1 MPIEIKGLDLGLLND
16 GVIASMDAVR
26 RREGRQRVSYHTRD
40 DLVPCWEVEVESAL
54 DKALCT
60 SGLPG
65 LNDEAR
71 INFDFSRWRLTRAQ
85 RVVVIV
91 RLWTELN
98 WTYPLRLNL
107 LKLIRATL
115 SPFLP
120 HDWCVEI
127 VSESS
132 GTNAYLHARAGDYC
146 GESVKPEAD
155 HE

>member
-1 MPIEIKGLDLGLLND
+1 MLIEFKGLDLRLLD
-16 GVIASMDAVR
+16 ESVIACMDAVR
-26 RREGRQRVSYHTRD
+26 RSEGRPRVGYQD

-54 DKALCT
+54 DQALRT

-71 INFDFSRWRLTRAQ
+71 INFDFGRWRLTRAQ

-98 WTYPLRLNL
+98 WTYPRRLNL
-107 LKLIRATL
+107 LQLIRATL

-146 GESVKPEAD
+146 GESVTPEAD